1 MEKHSLDLHEDDKKL
16 EQRYQMILK
25 KSNIVATD
33 TTSPDTDDESEVEH
47 EHFRVDLFFDLLQ
60 CKFDE
65 LLCNPHAILYLRI
78 NIPKQSVKIRVT
90 SVKLEIG
97 SNCCLIVSIGFDCT
111 KIKNK
116 KKLLDSD
123 IGIHAL
129 DLDTR
134 HSSKLMKITNDINDD
149 LDTQELV
156 VYNNE
161 QTDQKRVS
169 FTIVSDLNMSDNS
182 LLFKIGYL
190 DYYFK

>member
-1 MEKHSLDLHEDDKKL
+1 MENPLLDLHEDDKKL

-25 KSNIVATD
+25 KSNITEID
-33 TTSPDTDDESEVEH
+33 SSSDTDDEPDVEH
-47 EHFRVDLFFDLLQ
+47 EHFQVDVFFDLLQ
-60 CKFDE
+60 YKFDE
-65 LLCNPHAILYLRI
+65 LLQNPQSVLYLQI
-78 NIPKQSVKIRVT
+78 NIPKQSIKIRVT

-97 SNCCLIVSIGFDCT
+97 SNCCLIVSIGFNCT

-123 IGIHAL
+123 IGIHSL
-129 DLDTR
+129 DLNTR
-134 HSSKLMKITNDINDD
+134 HTSKLMKITNDIIDD

-156 VYNNE
+156 VYNSE
-161 QTDQKRVS
+161 QTDKKRVS
-169 FTIVSDLNMSDNS
+169 FTIVSDLNMDDNS